1 MTFLSRLM
9 TIVLLVF
16 VLALISFFLPAKTIF
31 PIFFLSMF
39 LIGLSLIY
47 IAAAYKNAMNFLFQE
62 FKKMK
67 ESIKEGK
74 VRFRGDEL
82 AVSAEFRPL
91 VKWTNEII
99 HLGYAPIEE
108 SLTVIE
114 KMSMNDFTKE
124 VKGEYA
130 GEHALLKDAVNRT
143 ISSLNEILEQV
154 GSAVEQVKDGSNLVA
169 TSSQD
174 LSQGATESAASL
186 EEISSTMTEIGSQVT
201 TNSKFAGEA
210 KDLAEASLVSATHGN
225 DEMKRML
232 GAMTEINNSSQ
243 QISKIIK
250 VIDEIAFQTNLLAL
264 NAAVEAARAGKHG
277 KGFAVVAEEVR
288 NLASRSAKAAKETT
302 EMIDNSTKRVDAG
315 TKIANDTAKALEEI
329 MNHISKVSSLIN
341 DIAQSSKEQATG
353 VSQTVLALSQIDQ
366 VTQRNAA
373 LAEQAASVS
382 EELSGQSIDLSQTV
396 KRFRLKSQY
405 QSSHLDE
412 DVLIEW
418 GPSYMLGVELIDE
431 QHKKL
436 VALVNKLHKA
446 RKKGEDLQTLGKIFD
461 ELVQYTASHFSDE
474 EALQA
479 RANYPDINN
488 HKEVHKKL
496 VAKVLE
502 YGEQLKAGKLQAA
515 DLMRFLSDWLIN
527 HIQGTDSK
535 YVPYVKKVV

>member
-1 MTFLSRLM
+1 MTFRSKLIIL
-9 TIVLLVF
+9 VLIVF
-16 VLALISFFLPAKTIF
+16 VLAFISFFLPTKMIF
-31 PIFFLSMF
+31 PIFFISMF

-47 IAAAYKNAMNFLFQE
+47 ITVAYKNSMNFLFQE
-62 FKKMK
+62 FKNMK

-74 VRFRGDEL
+74 VQFRGNEF

-114 KMSMNDFTKE
+114 KMSMNDFTRE

-210 KDLAEASLVSATHGN
+210 KDLAEASLLSAAHGN

-353 VSQTVLALSQIDQ
+353 VSQTVQALSQIDQ

-396 KRFRLKSQY
+396 KRFRLKGQY
-405 QSSHLDE
+405 QSSHGDD

-418 GPSYMLGVELIDE
+418 GPSYMLGVDLIDE

-446 RKKGEDLQTLGKIFD
+446 RKTGEDLQTLGKIFD